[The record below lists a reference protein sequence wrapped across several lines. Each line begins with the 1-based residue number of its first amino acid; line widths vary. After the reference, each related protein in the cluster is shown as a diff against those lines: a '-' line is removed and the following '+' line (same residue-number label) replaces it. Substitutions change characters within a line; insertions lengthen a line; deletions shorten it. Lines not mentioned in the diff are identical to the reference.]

1 MFKSMIEMEIV
12 ESEVERRLKRIS
24 SKYGI
29 SMSELTMVAN
39 GGEGENGGEHES
51 ALVVESSAPV
61 SEKVRCARHE
71 DDDLSEAYRYM
82 YEYAGDQECPY
93 TSSYLT
99 SYLTKNELCN
109 DYMELKKINEM
120 LLEGYGMMKRG
131 YDKFVNFMDMD
142 M

>member
-1 MFKSMIEMEIV
+1 MFKSIIEMEIV

-39 GGEGENGGEHES
+39 GGEPES
-51 ALVVESSAPV
+51 APVVESSAPV
-61 SEKVRCARHE
+61 SEKVHCTRHE
-71 DDDLSEAYRYM
+71 DENLSHAYRYI
-82 YEYAGDQECPY
+82 YEYAGDRECPY
-93 TSSYLT
+93 TSYWLNC
-99 SYLTKNELCN
+99 YLTKNEVCD

-120 LLEGYGMMKRG
+120 LLEGYGMMRRG